1 MKLSLEE
8 DESLLAERAA
18 ALLRVPA
25 GDVREVRILRRA
37 ADAREGV
44 HLVYTLHVGVK
55 HEAQV
60 LRRCRSK

>member
-37 ADAREGV
+37 VDAGRGSIW
-44 HLVYTLHVGVK
+44 YIPSTS
-55 HEAQV
+55 A
-60 LRRCRSK
+60 